1 MTREEAIKE
10 LKEELK
16 ELVTWIVI
24 HRHDKEICEPKE
36 RRKQAIEAA
45 IISLEQDN
53 LKDKEAYDYGYND
66 GYEDAKE
73 LFS

>member
-1 MTREEAIKE
+1 MTREEVIKE

-16 ELVTWIVI
+16 ELVTFIVI

-36 RRKQAIEAA
+36 RRKRVIELA
-45 IISLEQDN
+45 IISLEQAD
-53 LKDKEAYDYGYND
+53 LKKAYNDGYND

>member
-16 ELVTWIVI
+16 ELVTFLLI

-36 RRKQAIEAA
+36 RRKRAIEAA
-45 IISLEQDN
+45 IIALEQNN
-53 LKDKEAYDYGYND
+53 LKEAYND

>member
-1 MTREEAIKE
+1 MNRKEAIKE

-16 ELVTWIVI
+16 ELVTWLLI

-36 RRKQAIEAA
+36 RRKRAIEAA
-45 IISLEQDN
+45 IISLEQAD
-53 LKDKEAYDYGYND
+53 LKEAYND

-73 LFS
+73 LFC

>member
-16 ELVTWIVI
+16 ELVTWLLI

-36 RRKQAIEAA
+36 RRKRAIEAA
-45 IISLEQDN
+45 IISLEQDD
-53 LKDKEAYDYGYND
+53 LKEAYNDGYND

>member
-1 MTREEAIKE
+1 MNRKEAIKK

-16 ELVTWIVI
+16 ELVTWLVI

-36 RRKQAIEAA
+36 RRQRAIEAA
-45 IISLEQDN
+45 IISLEQDD